1 MDAPSVTRGEFLY
14 RDTLF
19 VDVGGEGK
27 RHPRAAETELKA
39 LLSGKTQQKDQV
51 AHWYEAQLIHYG
63 LQRSK
68 DKNTAKVRLQQALSQ
83 GKLKIPSHI
92 SDMETQ
98 MKKDYAAAVRKA
110 KKADA
115 GKVVDDISPRP
126 TKKRKM
132 DDVVAE
138 SSKRSKISLNFGGIA
153 IDIEHDGHGQA
164 KATPVK
170 TAKPTVAKAPK
181 KMPASRLNRAA
192 DTNAAS
198 KPAKTTKPKAALKQ
212 QPIDSAST
220 DLSAAKSKIS
230 ASASMPVPKPVA
242 ATVKAETKP
251 KAPPKVKAENKVRPE
266 PKVKAESKVKAERKV
281 KPEPSIKSESVKRER
296 HIKPEYAP
304 DPMDMYSFPQR

>member
-1 MDAPSVTRGEFLY
+1 MDAPSVLVTRGEFVY

-27 RHPRAAETELKA
+27 RHPRAAETELKT
-39 LLSGKTQQKDQV
+39 LLTGKTQQKDQV

-115 GKVVDDISPRP
+115 GRPADDASPRP

-132 DDVVAE
+132 EDPAPE
-138 SSKRSKISLNFGGIA
+138 SSKSSKISLSFGGIA
-153 IDIEHDGHGQA
+153 IDIEHDGHGQT
-164 KATPVK
+164 KATSVK
-170 TAKPTVAKAPK
+170 TTKPTVAKAPK
-181 KMPASRLNRAA
+181 KMPASRLDSAA
-192 DTNAAS
+192 DTDVAS
-198 KPAKTTKPKAALKQ
+198 RPAKTSKPKAAPKQ
-212 QPIDSAST
+212 QPIDGSST
-220 DLSAAKSKIS
+220 AISAAKPKTS
-230 ASASMPVPKPVA
+230 ASASKSMPNLPP
-242 ATVKAETKP
+242 ATTKP
-251 KAPPKVKAENKVRPE
+251 NAPPKVKAENKVKPE
-266 PKVKAESKVKAERKV
+266 PKVDAESKLKAERKV
-281 KPEPSIKSESVKRER
+281 KPEPSIKAESVKRER
-296 HIKPEYAP
+296 QVKSEYAP
-304 DPMDMYSFPQR
+304 DPWDMYSFPQR